1 MHVPDLTRNHG
12 QLNIERD
19 LQGLI
24 SSLLRRTGNVRGHC
38 LMAYSLSKVVGLN
51 SNLCFGDSSRS
62 PRGVTILN
70 DTVCGKLS
78 DVLQC

>member
-1 MHVPDLTRNHG
+1 M
-12 QLNIERD
+12 
-19 LQGLI
+19 
-24 SSLLRRTGNVRGHC
+24 RGHC